1 MYMYRSP
8 FSQDIE
14 TRLLQAWYGNLFDS
28 FVFAARYRDFIW
40 KLPQNDHWLHFG
52 RCLKD
57 ISFITFVCLVITL
70 KYTVRVTKYLR
81 RK

>member
-1 MYMYRSP
+1 MYRSP

-14 TRLLQAWYGNLFDS
+14 TRLLQALYGNFFES

-40 KLPQNDHWLHFG
+40 ELSQNDHLLHL
-52 RCLKD
+52 RRYLKG
-57 ISFITFVCLVITL
+57 IPFITFVCLVITL
-70 KYTVRVTKYLR
+70 STLFVLLSIVR